1 MIDWK
6 KVTNNKE
13 VIKLIKQRN
22 KIEEKIR
29 AIDENALIKY
39 ELEILQINGQL

>member
-13 VIKLIKQRN
+13 VIKLLKQRN

-29 AIDENALIKY
+29 TIDENALIKY
-39 ELEILQINGQL
+39 ELEISQINGQL